1 MLQLLEALSFA
12 HERNIAHLDIK
23 VRMVTK
29 DFYQYR
35 RKTGF
40 RACFIRL
47 KSAIK
52 LIVIKLERKFRLDLE
67 WFNQIGILFQ
77 PQNIVLMS
85 EFPNCEIKLCDLEV
99 SRVIQDHEEIR
110 EIIGTPDYVG
120 MLS

>member
-23 VRMVTK
+23 VRMVPK
-29 DFYQYR
+29 DFNQYR
-35 RKTGF
+35 RNTDFK
-40 RACFIRL
+40 AYFIRL